1 MRTIS
6 SLTALALAGGAV
18 AVGLAAPAV
27 AADRP
32 VVLDRGHI
40 DLFEVSY
47 DPASAGLQLQIKD
60 DTQLHDPGS
69 TYREPEDVTIA
80 VDEELAALTI
90 PEGLPASFAFLGE
103 PGDVVYDLPQTQDPQ
118 LPWPGWS
125 TERLTGTLPSG
136 TTLAPGT
143 PVQLAVEVEGP
154 GDVHTFMNSPAGEVI
169 NHYVD
174 SSDGGPDII
183 PVSASAHVHTEWI
196 FTELGDY
203 TLQVTPTAAV
213 EGGGTI
219 TGASASYHIRVGD
232 PAPADLGVEVTP
244 NKPGASYLY
253 GQGITLTAAPT
264 AATDLD
270 HYHWFI
276 KRPGGPDYAISSASS
291 TAELKLPTSLVWD
304 GAQVYANLYDHA
316 HNVVA
321 SSEPLTLHVS
331 QLPQVTTLT
340 ARADKASYAVGETA
354 HFTSSQSPE
363 TGEDHFHWY
372 VRKPGEEFF
381 TYIPDSNQGTADLPI
396 TADLQGAEV
405 VARIFDHDHAVIAE
419 SAPVVVSLAS
429 GAAPTP
435 TQPPAAGKA
444 VSQVEVKVKPKRL
457 TPGKRGKVEVAVTV
471 PQSPG
476 AGATGKVVVRVGGKK
491 IATGT
496 VRADGRTVVRLPR
509 LKAGKHRIK
518 VVYKGDAGTEKSS
531 TTQVVK
537 VRR

>member
-1 MRTIS
+1 MRSIS

-18 AVGLAAPAV
+18 AVGLAAPAA

-40 DLFEVSY
+40 DLFEVTY
-47 DPASAGLQLQIKD
+47 DQTAAGLKVQIKD

-69 TYREPEDVTIA
+69 TYRDPAEVTIA

-125 TERLTGTLPSG
+125 TERLAGTLPAG
-136 TTLAPGT
+136 TTLAPGM

-154 GDVHTFMNSPAGEVI
+154 GEVHSFMNSPTGEVI

-174 SSDGGPDII
+174 SSDGGPDVI
-183 PVSASAHVHTEWI
+183 PVSANAHVHTEWV

-203 TLQVTPTAAV
+203 TLEVTPSAQLQ
-213 EGGGTI
+213 GGGTI
-219 TGASASYHIRVGD
+219 GGTPASYHVRVGD
-232 PAPADLGVEVTP
+232 PAPADLGLEVTP
-244 NKPGASYLY
+244 NKPGADYLY

-264 AATDLD
+264 ATTDLD

-276 KRPGGPDYAISSASS
+276 KRAGGPDYAISNASS

-321 SSEPLTLHVS
+321 SSAPLTLHVA

-340 ARADKASYAVGETA
+340 AHADKASYAVGETA
-354 HFTSSQSPE
+354 RFTSTQSPA

-372 VRKPGEEFF
+372 VRKPGEEFYA
-381 TYIPDSNQGTADLPI
+381 YIPDSNQATADLPV

-429 GAAPTP
+429 GAAPVP
-435 TQPPAAGKA
+435 PPAAGKA
-444 VSQVEVKVKPKRL
+444 VSQVGVKVKPKRI
-457 TPGKRGKVEVAVTV
+457 TPGKRGKVKVAVTV
-471 PQSPG
+471 PSAPG
-476 AGATGKVVVRVGGKK
+476 TPVSGKVVVRSGGKK
-491 IATGT
+491 LAAGT
-496 VRADGRTVVRLPR
+496 VRADGTVVLRLPR

-518 VVYKGDAGTEKSS
+518 VVYRGDATTEKSIGA
-531 TTQVVK
+531 QVVK